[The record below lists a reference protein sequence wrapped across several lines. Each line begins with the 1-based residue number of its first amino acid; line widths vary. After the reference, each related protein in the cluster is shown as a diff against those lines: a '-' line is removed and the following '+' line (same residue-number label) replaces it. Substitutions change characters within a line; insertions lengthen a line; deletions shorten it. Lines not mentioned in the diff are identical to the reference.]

1 MHLSALSSLNL
12 DGLIGGLVALQLVGT
27 RRLVAYKTLVT
38 FEHQDGSVDQ
48 VEVVLGLVLNGVT
61 VCI

>member
-38 FEHQDGSVDQ
+38 LEHQDGSVDQ

>member
-12 DGLIGGLVALQLVGT
+12 DGLIGGLVALQLVGP